1 MPKGKAGMG
10 TTSTGGGVM
19 GRFHRMV
26 PNMYPTTTKA
36 MDPTRRK
43 RLLLSYAPD
52 WVVTLLIAGAFYAL
66 DKVNGYRRE
75 FSLTDT
81 SLRYPHAE
89 HERVP
94 NGPLYFIVFGIPIIL
109 QPIINFLT
117 VRSWWDLH
125 NSSLGLILGLALTGA
140 TTQFIKVTVGRPRP
154 DIISRCMPSAGAL
167 DPEFGLFNWTM
178 CTQPD
183 DSVLNE
189 GFRSF
194 PSGHSSMSFA
204 GLGFLAFYLAG
215 KLHLFD
221 ERGHAGKAWVSIFP
235 FFGAAMVAI
244 SRTMD
249 YRHHWHDVI
258 VGSFLGILMS
268 FFAYRQYYPPLTSE
282 VSHRPYSPRIKD
294 DSDLSGDSDS
304 PILPTTYA
312 QGQSSGYN
320 PASYNGGGGYQSG
333 SNRYN
338 HTPSPPPNPFGSD
351 GRKPGG
357 SSYDNVKLGVDGTVQ
372 RPGQGQHLEE
382 MWKDSGDG
390 YEGTVPRP
398 RSREGSHH
406 DSDISHS
413 KGGSGQMTTRE
424 LQQGQRGAVMTAG
437 SPPVTPFVNAQENSF
452 SIPLRKTATGTS
464 QEPQTRGANDE
475 YQSAYDGI
483 R

>member
-1 MPKGKAGMG
+1 
-10 TTSTGGGVM
+10 M

-26 PNMYPTTTKA
+26 PNMYPTTAKA

-43 RLLLSYAPD
+43 RLLFSYAPD
-52 WVVTLLIAGAFYAL
+52 WIVTLLIAGAFYAL
-66 DKVNGYRRE
+66 DKTNGYRRN

-94 NGPLYFIVFGIPIIL
+94 NGPLYFIVFGIPIVL

-154 DIISRCMPSAGAL
+154 DIISRCIPPEGAV
-167 DPEFGLFNWTM
+167 DPAFGLFNWTM

-183 DSVLNE
+183 DSMLNE

-244 SRTMD
+244 SRSMD
-249 YRHHWHDVI
+249 YRHHWHDIV
-258 VGSFLGILMS
+258 VGSALGIFMS

-294 DSDLSGDSDS
+294 DSDLSENSEG

-320 PASYNGGGGYQSG
+320 PASYNGGGYQSN
-333 SNRYN
+333 NRYN
-338 HTPSPPPNPFGSD
+338 HTPSPPPNNPFGAE
-351 GRKPGG
+351 GRKHGG
-357 SSYDNVKLGVDGTVQ
+357 NYDHAKLGVDGTVQ
-372 RPGQGQHLEE
+372 RPDAGSLDE
-382 MWKDSGDG
+382 MWKEGGDG
-390 YEGTVPRP
+390 YDGTVPRSH
-398 RSREGSHH
+398 SREGTIPEPS
-406 DSDISHS
+406 SHS
-413 KGGSGQMTTRE
+413 RGLSGNAGGSGGQT
-424 LQQGQRGAVMTAG
+424 QQGQRGAVMTAS

-452 SIPLRKTATGTS
+452 SIPLKTTTGGGNAAATNTS
-464 QEPQTRGANDE
+464 HDPHRA
-475 YQSAYDGI
+475 AYDGI
-483 R
+483 Q